1 MIEIAVWALAG
12 ACVGWLLAGPP
23 VLVWYLVGVV
33 TVDLRPIRALASSLA
48 AVVAG
53 WLTSNVVMPAAAP
66 NGQAVPG
73 AMAAMAAIAAAVLLR
88 VAEIIVVSSR
98 EAGGVA

>member
-23 VLVWYLVGVV
+23 VLVWYLLGVV

-53 WLTSNVVMPAAAP
+53 WLTSNVVMPAAAH
-66 NGQAVPG
+66 NAQAVPG
-73 AMAAMAAIAAAVLLR
+73 AMAAIAAAVLLR
-88 VAEIIVVSSR
+88 VAEIVVSSR
-98 EAGGVA
+98 EAGRVA